1 MEELIQVFYRPPM
14 YNRKMPDEIR
24 ELHNQ
29 SRVELDNL
37 IDMLNKDLD
46 LCLVL

>member
-1 MEELIQVFYRPPM
+1 MKGLIQVFYRPPN
-14 YNRKMPDEIR
+14 YNRKMPGEIR
-24 ELHNQ
+24 EFHNQ